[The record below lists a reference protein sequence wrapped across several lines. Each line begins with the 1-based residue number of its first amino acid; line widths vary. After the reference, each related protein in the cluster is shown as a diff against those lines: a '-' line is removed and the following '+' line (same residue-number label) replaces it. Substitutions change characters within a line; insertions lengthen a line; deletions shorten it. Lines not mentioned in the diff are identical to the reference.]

1 MGRVERRLAIPP
13 HDDDRQRLTD
23 ASNALLRAAQR
34 LRDLERRKRTVEISS
49 AEFHALADE
58 IAAVSRDVFN
68 RAHEEAVLDDG
79 VERQSRSIEGGVP

>member
-1 MGRVERRLAIPP
+1 MGRVERRPAIPP
-13 HDDDRQRLTD
+13 SDDDRQRLTD

-34 LRDLERRKRTVEISS
+34 LRDLERRKRTVDISS

-68 RAHEEAVLDDG
+68 RAHEEAALDDG
-79 VERQSRSIEGGVP
+79 IERQSRSIEGGVR

>member
-1 MGRVERRLAIPP
+1 MGRVERRPAIPP
-13 HDDDRQRLTD
+13 SDDDRQRLTD

-34 LRDLERRKRTVEISS
+34 LRDLERRKRTVDISS

-68 RAHEEAVLDDG
+68 RAHEEAALDDG
-79 VERQSRSIEGGVP
+79 TERQSRSIEGGVR